1 MTQNQTKPKS
11 NTRLKAAI
19 GYLKRGWPIVAVA
32 PRAKR
37 PIVKW
42 EPFQHQLPTE
52 EQVRGWFTRWPDA
65 NLSVVTG
72 EVSGLVV
79 LDVDPR
85 HGGEESLAGLE
96 SRHGKLPQTI
106 ESATG
111 GGGRHLYFA
120 HPGHEVRNR
129 VGIMPGIDLRGDGGT
144 IVLPPSVHP
153 SGKQYRW
160 KRGHAPGDM
169 PLASLPVWL
178 EVPRV
183 AADGP
188 QGHPVAYW
196 RALARK
202 GVKLGERNSTIA
214 SFAGHLFWHG
224 VDPDVVLELM
234 LAWNRVRCD
243 PLLSDDEVIDTV
255 HSIEKTHARHKKPL
269 SKAKE

>member
-1 MTQNQTKPKS
+1 MTQKRAKA
-11 NTRLKAAI
+11 RADGAHLKAAI

-85 HGGEESLAGLE
+85 HGGEESLAALE
-96 SRHGKLPQTI
+96 ARHGKLPQTV
-106 ESATG
+106 ESVTG

-129 VGIMPGIDLRGDGGT
+129 AGIMPGIDLRADGGT
-144 IVLPPSVHP
+144 IVLPPSVHA

-160 KRGHAPGDM
+160 KRGHSPGDR
-169 PLASLPVWL
+169 PLAPLPIWL
-178 EVPRV
+178 ELPRV
-183 AADGP
+183 AGEEP
-188 QGHPVAYW
+188 Q
-196 RALARK
+196 
-202 GVKLGERNSTIA
+202 
-214 SFAGHLFWHG
+214 
-224 VDPDVVLELM
+224 
-234 LAWNRVRCD
+234 
-243 PLLSDDEVIDTV
+243 
-255 HSIEKTHARHKKPL
+255 
-269 SKAKE
+269 